1 MSASVRVRPGTPR
14 EIGPLNTVITRALGV
29 VAGTNPPNLFTTLAR
44 HRRLFRPWLRFA
56 GRLMP
61 AGKLPRADTELVI
74 LRVAHLTHCI
84 YERSH
89 HEHLAPRAGLSHDDI
104 ERTKAGPDVPGWT
117 TRHAAVLRAVDDLV
131 DTGTLSDERWH
142 ELRQHLSDTEAI
154 ELCLLTGHYVMLAM
168 TINALGIEPDTQ
180 RRGRDRRHR

>member
-14 EIGPLNTVITRALGV
+14 EIGPVNAAITRVLGLA
-29 VAGTNPPNLFTTLAR
+29 AGTNPPNLFTTLAR

-61 AGKLPRADTELVI
+61 AGKLPRPDTELVI
-74 LRVAHLTHCI
+74 LRVAHLTNCR

-89 HEHLAPRAGLSHDDI
+89 HEHLAPRAGLSHHDI

-117 TRHAAVLRAVDDLV
+117 TRHAALLRAVDELV
-131 DTGTLSDERWH
+131 GTGTLSDDRWQ
-142 ELRQHLSDTEAI
+142 ELREHLSDTDAV

-168 TINALGIEPDTQ
+168 TINSLGIEPDIP
-180 RRGRDRRHR
+180 RRGRGRRHP